1 MKLHT
6 KLILS
11 LLASLI
17 IVVAVAQILQYV
29 GVTGVISRLAQSN
42 INLLREREEE
52 NARNI
57 FLTVEQAVAGSLER
71 GEMEKFTRILEA
83 QREVKGLLEFSL
95 YDRDGIVSHSSDPS
109 FLKNRLP
116 EEIKSRLLSNQEMI
130 VRHTEDVMEFYQ
142 PQIITGDCVRCHTDW
157 RIGGDGGTTYF
168 RFSMKALAVA
178 RDQATKTMS
187 DIKTST
193 LKNSLL
199 SLVGIVLV
207 IVVAIYL
214 LVNRLIARPLKNIT
228 GMVKDIAEGEGD
240 LTARI
245 DIHTKDEI
253 GKLAACFNTFMENL
267 QALIKDIAGNAETLN
282 TSSSALSS
290 LSQEMKAGAN
300 SASDRSN
307 TVAAAAEEINST
319 MSSVAS
325 ATEEATT
332 NISIIATS
340 TEQMTGTI
348 NEIAQNTEKT
358 HIITKQAVSQAKSA
372 SDKVNELGRVA
383 REIGKVT
390 ETITEISGQTNLL
403 ALNATI
409 EAARAGDAGKG
420 FAVVATE
427 IKELAKQTARATDE
441 IKGKIKG
448 VQDSTTGTVFEIQE
462 ISKVINEIN
471 DTVSMIAA
479 AVEEQSVTTKDI
491 AENVSQTS
499 QGIEETAKNVGH
511 ASSAVGEI
519 AKDISDVNQ
528 STNEI
533 SESSLRVNISASE
546 LTTLAGQL
554 KEMVGK
560 FKV

>member
-17 IVVAVAQILQYV
+17 VVVAVAQILQYV

-42 INLLREREEE
+42 INLLKEREEE

-95 YDRDGIVSHSSDPS
+95 YDRDGVVSHSSDPS

-116 EEIKSRLLSNQEMI
+116 EEIKSRLVSNLEMI
-130 VRHTEDVMEFYQ
+130 VRRTENVMEFYQ

-157 RIGGDGGTTYF
+157 SVGDNGGTTHF
-168 RFSMKALAVA
+168 RFSMKALAMA

-187 DIKTST
+187 DIKTSA

-245 DIHTKDEI
+245 DINTKDEI
-253 GKLAACFNTFMENL
+253 GELATCFNAFMENL

-290 LSQEMKAGAN
+290 LSEEMKAGAN
-300 SASDRSN
+300 SASDKSN

-332 NISIIATS
+332 NISIIVTS

-383 REIGKVT
+383 KEIGKVT

-448 VQDSTTGTVFEIQE
+448 VQDTTTGTVFEIQE

-528 STNEI
+528 STNDI
-533 SESSLRVNISASE
+533 SESSLRVNTNASE
-546 LTTLAGQL
+546 LTKLAGQL

>member
-17 IVVAVAQILQYV
+17 VVVAVAQILQYV
-29 GVTGVISRLAQSN
+29 GVTGVISSLAQSN
-42 INLLREREEE
+42 INLLKEREEE

-57 FLTVEQAVAGSLER
+57 FLAVERAVKGSLER
-71 GEMEKFTRILEA
+71 GEMKKFTRILEA
-83 QREVKGLLEFSL
+83 QKEVKGLLEFSL
-95 YDRDGIVSHSSDPS
+95 YGRDGIVSHSSDPS
-109 FLKNRLP
+109 FLKKSLP
-116 EEIKSRLLSNQEMI
+116 EEIKSRLMSNQEMI
-130 VRHTEDVMEFYQ
+130 VRRTEKVMEFYQ
-142 PQIITGDCVRCHTDW
+142 PQIITEDCVRCHIDW
-157 RIGGDGGTTYF
+157 RVGDNGGTTHF

-178 RDQATKTMS
+178 REQATKTMS
-187 DIKTST
+187 NIKASALT
-193 LKNSLL
+193 NSLL
-199 SLVGIVLV
+199 SVVGIVLV
-207 IVVAIYL
+207 IVVVMYL
-214 LVNRLIARPLKNIT
+214 LVNRLVARPLKNIT

-245 DIHTKDEI
+245 DINTKDEM
-253 GKLAACFNTFMENL
+253 GDLATRFNTFMDNL
-267 QALIKDIAGNAETLN
+267 QVMIKDIAGNAETLN
-282 TSSSALSS
+282 ASSSDLSALSE
-290 LSQEMKAGAN
+290 EMKAGAN
-300 SASDRSN
+300 SASERSN
-307 TVAAAAEEINST
+307 TVASAAEEINST

-332 NISIIATS
+332 NMSIIATS

-358 HIITKQAVSQAKSA
+358 RMITEQAVSQARNT

-383 REIGKVT
+383 KEIGKVT

-420 FAVVATE
+420 FAVVANE
-427 IKELAKQTARATDE
+427 IKELAKQTANATDE

-448 VQDSTTGTVFEIQE
+448 VQDTTTGTVSEIQE
-462 ISKVINEIN
+462 ISKVINEVN
-471 DTVSMIAA
+471 DTVCMIAA
-479 AVEEQSVTTKDI
+479 AVEEQSVTTKEI
-491 AENVSQTS
+491 AGSVSQTS
-499 QGIEETAKNVGH
+499 QGIEEAAKNVSH
-511 ASSAVGEI
+511 ASIAVGEI

-546 LTTLAGQL
+546 LTNLAGQL

>member
-1 MKLHT
+1 
-6 KLILS
+6 
-11 LLASLI
+11 
-17 IVVAVAQILQYV
+17 
-29 GVTGVISRLAQSN
+29 
-42 INLLREREEE
+42 
-52 NARNI
+52 
-57 FLTVEQAVAGSLER
+57 
-71 GEMEKFTRILEA
+71 
-83 QREVKGLLEFSL
+83 
-95 YDRDGIVSHSSDPS
+95 
-109 FLKNRLP
+109 
-116 EEIKSRLLSNQEMI
+116 
-130 VRHTEDVMEFYQ
+130 
-142 PQIITGDCVRCHTDW
+142 
-157 RIGGDGGTTYF
+157 
-168 RFSMKALAVA
+168 MKALAMA

-187 DIKTST
+187 DIKTSA

-245 DIHTKDEI
+245 DINTKDEI
-253 GKLAACFNTFMENL
+253 GELATCFNAFMENL
-267 QALIKDIAGNAETLN
+267 QALIKDIAGNAETLS

-290 LSQEMKAGAN
+290 LSEEMKAGAN
-300 SASDRSN
+300 SASDKSN

-332 NISIIATS
+332 NISIIVTS

-383 REIGKVT
+383 KEIGKVT

-448 VQDSTTGTVFEIQE
+448 VQDTTTGTVFEIQE

-528 STNEI
+528 STNDI
-533 SESSLRVNISASE
+533 SESSLRVNTNASE
-546 LTTLAGQL
+546 LTKLAGQL